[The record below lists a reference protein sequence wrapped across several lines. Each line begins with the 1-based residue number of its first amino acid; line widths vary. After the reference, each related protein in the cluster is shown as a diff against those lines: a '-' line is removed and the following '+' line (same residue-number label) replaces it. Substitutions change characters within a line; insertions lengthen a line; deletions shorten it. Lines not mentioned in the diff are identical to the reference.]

1 MSTSIKQQELHAM
14 NAEEISS
21 KKDSLSEKPQGFL
34 QEQDKQVMSQSQS
47 SPALNVD
54 MLTPNSYPNKYKIS
68 AKIYYGLQGE
78 IYD

>member
-34 QEQDKQVMSQSQS
+34 QEQDKQVTSQSQF

-54 MLTPNSYPNKYKIS
+54 MLTPSFYLNKYKIS

>member
-1 MSTSIKQQELHAM
+1 MSTSTKQQELHAM

-21 KKDSLSEKPQGFL
+21 RKDSLLEKPQGFL
-34 QEQDKQVMSQSQS
+34 QEQDKQVTSQSPS

-54 MLTPNSYPNKYKIS
+54 MSTLSFYQNRLKIS

>member
-1 MSTSIKQQELHAM
+1 M

-34 QEQDKQVMSQSQS
+34 QEQDKQVMSQSPS

-54 MLTPNSYPNKYKIS
+54 MLTSSSYPNKYKIS